1 MITREEGEDTE
12 MSAIIFLQAVLP
24 VVSQVVCI
32 YLAWLKIREYHRRD
46 QDE

>member
-1 MITREEGEDTE
+1 
-12 MSAIIFLQAVLP
+12 MSAITILQAVLP
-24 VVSQVVCI
+24 VVSQVVYVVLLFFSI